1 MPVPAARLSPL
12 RIYGSSHLAAAR
24 YEFAAG
30 RIDKADLLRRL
41 RWLCFRAGVLSALLF
56 MTVMLGLL
64 LSNQRRQFSF
74 HDLLT
79 LQGFGALTALTFA
92 GTFYL
97 CFRLELMKLI
107 ALRTSRGA
115 LTIPEFSSAGHCPLC
130 GSDRRSWV
138 SLQQSARWIHFLLV
152 PAAVNELI
160 LGQRFPRDQRTCADC
175 GTRCTDCPTC
185 RSSLDLETWRTAFN
199 WSGLKCPRCESDIP
213 CMFTALSWLVL
224 LPFVRGR
231 PR

>member
-1 MPVPAARLSPL
+1 MPVPAAHLSPL
-12 RIYGSSHLAAAR
+12 RIPGSSHLAAAR

-30 RIDKADLLRRL
+30 RIDKADLSRRL

-56 MTVMLGLL
+56 MPVMLGLL
-64 LSNQRRQFSF
+64 LSNPSRQFTF

-92 GTFYL
+92 GSFYL
-97 CFRLELMKLI
+97 CVRLDLMKLI

-115 LTIPEFSSAGHCPLC
+115 LTIPEFSSAGLCPLC
-130 GSDRRSWV
+130 GSDRRSWPR
-138 SLQQSARWIHFLLV
+138 LERLRRWILLLWV
-152 PAAVNELI
+152 PLAVNELI

-175 GTRCTDCPTC
+175 GTRYTDCPTC
-185 RSSLDLETWRTAFN
+185 SSSLDLETWRTTFN

-213 CMFTALSWLVL
+213 CMFSALSWLVL